1 MNHVIVADLGMGNL
15 RSVAHA
21 LERAG
26 ARVTVSDQPSVI
38 ASAERLVVPGQGHF
52 QDCARAMD
60 KGFGE
65 ACRTFIATGRPYLGL
80 CLGMQILFSSSEEA
94 PNERGLGFF
103 EGEVVRFKQGVQLSE
118 GRVRKIPHMG
128 WNQVDGDHAF
138 LSARDWF
145 YFVHSFHCVPKDQTI
160 AIGTSEYGERICA
173 AVAKENVVACQF
185 HPEKSQHAGAR
196 LLENFVSKTW
206 VVESKRWS

>member
-38 ASAERLVVPGQGHF
+38 ATAERLVVPGQGHF
-52 QDCARAMD
+52 QDCARAME
-60 KGFGE
+60 KGFGD
-65 ACRTFIATGRPYLGL
+65 ACRSFIETGRPYLGL
-80 CLGMQILFSSSEEA
+80 CLGMQILFDSSDEA
-94 PNERGLGFF
+94 PSERGLGFF
-103 EGEVVRFKQGVQLSE
+103 QGEVVRFKQGLALSE
-118 GRVRKIPHMG
+118 GRARKVPHMG

-145 YFVHSFHCVPKDQTI
+145 YFVHSFHCVPKDPSIT
-160 AIGTSEYGERICA
+160 IGTSEYGERICA
-173 AVAKENVVACQF
+173 AVAKDNVVACQF

-196 LLENFVSKTW
+196 LLENFTTKTW
-206 VVESKRWS
+206 SMESKRWS